1 MKSILHLISSPR
13 KDDAVSIKLGSAI
26 VERLQSKYPDSSV
39 IEVDLT
45 AQGIEHLNDAHLKG
59 FFTPE
64 DQQSIAD
71 KQSIA
76 YSNAAINQLMSA
88 DFIVIGAPMYNFT
101 IHSSLKAWIDQV
113 ARAGKTFRYSESG
126 PEGLVVGKRVYL
138 AVASGGV
145 YSAGD
150 YQPYDFVVP
159 YLSSVLAFLGMTDV
173 SVYRAEGLS
182 VPSLMEAA
190 LEKAIAGIQ
199 V

>member
-13 KDDAVSIKLGSAI
+13 KENAVSIKLGSAI
-26 VERLQSKYPDSSV
+26 VAQLQSKYPDSSV
-39 IEVDLT
+39 VEVDLT
-45 AQGIEHLNDAHLKG
+45 AQGIEHLNAAHLKG

-76 YSNAAINQLMSA
+76 YSNAAINQLLSA

-159 YLSSVLAFLGMTDV
+159 YLTSVLAFLGMTDV

-190 LEKAIAGIQ
+190 LEKAIAGID

>member
-13 KDDAVSIKLGSAI
+13 KENAVSIKLGRSI

-45 AQGIEHLNDAHLKG
+45 TQGIEHLNATHLKG

-64 DQQSIAD
+64 DQQSISD
-71 KQSIA
+71 QQSVA
-76 YSNAAINQLMSA
+76 YSNEAINQLMSA

-113 ARAGKTFRYSESG
+113 ARAGKTFQYSENG
-126 PEGLVVGKRVYL
+126 PKGLVIGKRVYL

-145 YSAGD
+145 YSVGD

-159 YLSSVLAFLGMTDV
+159 YLTNMLAFLGMTDV

-182 VPSLMEAA
+182 IPNLMEGA
-190 LEKAIAGIQ
+190 LEKAIASIN